1 MQNKFATPNPLA
13 LKFKNVL
20 SGLQV
25 YVTSSPQRTRND
37 KRDETPERKD
47 AQLEDARR
55 CAYASVGLDTD
66 AKRANGMIGWGFIG
80 TAWATAETIVNRT
93 IPLGPQETA
102 ELARYT
108 RCLDAALAEG
118 RKSYYDSFSTDLTE
132 VQAFT
137 SNILKEIEG
146 ILETGVKMNTKPLEC
161 PN

>member
-1 MQNKFATPNPLA
+1 M
-13 LKFKNVL
+13 
-20 SGLQV
+20 
-25 YVTSSPQRTRND
+25 
-37 KRDETPERKD
+37 
-47 AQLEDARR
+47 
-55 CAYASVGLDTD
+55 
-66 AKRANGMIGWGFIG
+66 
-80 TAWATAETIVNRT
+80 NRT